1 VLPSIPRQN
10 PKSSMTLPFEIP
22 PFLEFVHFNR
32 YLFANV
38 YGVSVFVVTRH
49 PSLAAAKSRA
59 TSGTIPSG
67 YKLLTGWFATQH
79 WSDARYRGSEDGS
92 FQAWL
97 TGEDGTSLFIFAN
110 LFFHMRGSAAKKR
123 FHAATVTGAT
133 SWTIVACFGLN
144 AWWLATQYWFDA
156 RYRGSEAW
164 SSEARSSEAWGSEA
178 WSSEAWGSEGALN
191 QEGARANQ
199 SQE

>member
-1 VLPSIPRQN
+1 MLCLYACATFRNHSGVAKHSKTESRICDESSIWG
-10 PKSSMTLPFEIP
+10 S
-22 PFLEFVHFNR
+22 FNR
-32 YLFANV
+32 YLFANI

-49 PSLAAAKSRA
+49 SALAAAESGA
-59 TSGTIPSG
+59 AIGTIPSG
-67 YKLLTGWFATQH
+67 YELLTRWFTTQH

-92 FQAWL
+92 SQAWL

-110 LFFHMRGSAAKKR
+110 LFFNVGGSAAKKR

-164 SSEARSSEAWGSEA
+164 SSEA
-178 WSSEAWGSEGALN
+178 WSSEAWSPEGALN